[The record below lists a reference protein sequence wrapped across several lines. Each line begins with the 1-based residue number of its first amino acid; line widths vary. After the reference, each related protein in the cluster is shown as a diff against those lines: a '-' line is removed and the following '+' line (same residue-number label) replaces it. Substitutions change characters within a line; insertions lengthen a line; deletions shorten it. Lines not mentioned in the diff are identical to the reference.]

1 VSDSGMS
8 SNSGKDTKPKAT
20 TEEAAPDRSS
30 ADIGIVCTHKGEVKP
45 FLRRLDRTRS
55 YSEKKITVRGGFL
68 GESTRIVVVEADEG
82 FAAHR
87 AATELLIAEHRP
99 TWILS
104 VGFSSSLSE
113 DVEPGDIVVANEISD
128 THVNSMPVKCNIP
141 ARQRIHVG
149 KLIVADFH
157 PVTPSEKLALRDRFP
172 GLAADTG
179 SLAVAQVCQERDIRF
194 MAIRVAIDSIEEE
207 IPEQAASMIFHPT
220 SRALGSAI
228 GTLFKGLRKI
238 AIMNQWRERTNHAA
252 SHLDRFV
259 TGIAEQI
266 AESIERQ
273 RLG

>member
-1 VSDSGMS
+1 MNNSRT
-8 SNSGKDTKPKAT
+8 NASGKGTKPNAAT
-20 TEEAAPDRSS
+20 DEAAPDRSS

-55 YSEKKITVRGGFL
+55 YSDRKITVRGGFL
-68 GESTRIVVVEADEG
+68 SESTRIVVVEADEG

-87 AATELLIAEHRP
+87 AATELLITEHRP

-113 DVEPGDIVVANEISD
+113 EVQPGDIVVANEISD

-141 ARQRIHVG
+141 VRKRIHVG

-157 PVTPSEKLALRDRFP
+157 PVTPSEKRALRDRFP

-179 SLAVAQVCQERDIRF
+179 SLAVAQICQERNIHF
-194 MAIRVAIDSIEEE
+194 MAIRVAIDSIDEE

-259 TGIAEQI
+259 AGIVEQI

>member
-1 VSDSGMS
+1 MSD
-8 SNSGKDTKPKAT
+8 SGKDTKQKPT
-20 TEEAAPDRSS
+20 TEETVPDRSS
-30 ADIGIVCTHKGEVKP
+30 ADIGIICTHKGEVKP
-45 FLRRLDRTRS
+45 FLKRLDRTRS
-55 YSEKKITVRGGFL
+55 YTEKKIKVRGGFL

-99 TWILS
+99 AWILS

-113 DVEPGDIVVANEISD
+113 DVQPGDIVVANEISD
-128 THVNSMPVKCNIP
+128 THVNSMPIKCNIP
-141 ARQRIHVG
+141 ARKRIHVG
-149 KLIVADFH
+149 KLIVADSH
-157 PVTPSEKLALRDRFP
+157 PVTPVEKQSIRDRFP

-194 MAIRVAIDSIEEE
+194 LAIRVAVDSLDEE

-220 SRALGSAI
+220 SRAIGSALGVI
-228 GTLFKGLRKI
+228 VKGLRKF

-252 SHLDRFV
+252 SNLDRFV